1 MTFSLSATQWIQSV
15 RFEESKF
22 ALFFLN
28 SNIFFRIKKD
38 IRIIS
43 QQLCIW
49 CVQTTNVYIYI
60 YILFILAVLKI
71 ELFPAIGPS
80 SLLIN
85 ITEGKVHRH
94 KYKKKKELFLFQ
106 RQRLCEKNKTNKH
119 CRENSRLICRLAD
132 RLGVNIG
139 LLFWKDCLFSIQSN
153 TFHLLSIKH
162 DKCTIRWLQIEAA
175 PIWYIPCL
183 LSSPHSGTCSRNK
196 PTKTSSR
203 IVGNESR
210 DIEREKVQSD
220 FSALYKETKGLA
232 SKI

>member
-1 MTFSLSATQWIQSV
+1 MQHN
-15 RFEESKF
+15 ESKVLDLKK
-22 ALFFLN
+22 ANSLFFLN
-28 SNIFFRIKKD
+28 SNIFFSHKKRHSYHQPT
-38 IRIIS
+38 IMYLMCANYKR
-43 QQLCIW
+43 
-49 CVQTTNVYIYI
+49 IYI
-60 YILFILAVLKI
+60 YFLFIPAVLKI

-80 SLLIN
+80 SLPIN

-153 TFHLLSIKH
+153 TFHLLAIKH

-210 DIEREKVQSD
+210 EIEREKVQSD

>member
-28 SNIFFRIKKD
+28 SNIFFSHKKRHSYHQPT
-38 IRIIS
+38 IMYLMCANYKR
-43 QQLCIW
+43 
-49 CVQTTNVYIYI
+49 IYI
-60 YILFILAVLKI
+60 YFLFIPAVLKI

-119 CRENSRLICRLAD
+119 CREKSRLICRLAD

-153 TFHLLSIKH
+153 TFHLLAIKH

-183 LSSPHSGTCSRNK
+183 LSSPYSGTCSRNK

-210 DIEREKVQSD
+210 EIEREKVQSD
-220 FSALYKETKGLA
+220 FLALYKETKGLA

>member
-1 MTFSLSATQWIQSV
+1 MCGNYKRIYFSLYS
-15 RFEESKF
+15 RCFKD
-22 ALFFLN
+22 
-28 SNIFFRIKKD
+28 KK
-38 IRIIS
+38 I
-43 QQLCIW
+43 
-49 CVQTTNVYIYI
+49 
-60 YILFILAVLKI
+60 
-71 ELFPAIGPS
+71 FPAVGPS

-94 KYKKKKELFLFQ
+94 EYKKKKELFLFQ

-119 CRENSRLICRLAD
+119 YRQSSRLICRFETPF
-132 RLGVNIG
+132 GVNIG

-153 TFHLLSIKH
+153 TFHLLAIKH
-162 DKCTIRWLQIEAA
+162 DKCTIRWLQIEAT

-210 DIEREKVQSD
+210 EIEREKVQSD
-220 FSALYKETKGLA
+220 FSALCKETKGLA

>member
-1 MTFSLSATQWIQSV
+1 MQHN
-15 RFEESKF
+15 ESKVLDLKK
-22 ALFFLN
+22 ANSLFFLKLKH
-28 SNIFFRIKKD
+28 FFFSHKKRHSYHQPT
-38 IRIIS
+38 IMYLMCANYKR
-43 QQLCIW
+43 
-49 CVQTTNVYIYI
+49 IYI
-60 YILFILAVLKI
+60 YFLFIPAVLKI

-153 TFHLLSIKH
+153 TFHLLAIKH
-162 DKCTIRWLQIEAA
+162 DKCTIR
-175 PIWYIPCL
+175 
-183 LSSPHSGTCSRNK
+183 
-196 PTKTSSR
+196 
-203 IVGNESR
+203 
-210 DIEREKVQSD
+210 
-220 FSALYKETKGLA
+220 
-232 SKI
+232 

>member
-1 MTFSLSATQWIQSV
+1 MYLMCANYK
-15 RFEESKF
+15 R
-22 ALFFLN
+22 
-28 SNIFFRIKKD
+28 
-38 IRIIS
+38 
-43 QQLCIW
+43 
-49 CVQTTNVYIYI
+49 IYI
-60 YILFILAVLKI
+60 YFLFIPAVLKI

-153 TFHLLSIKH
+153 TFHLLAIKH

-175 PIWYIPCL
+175 PNWYIPCL
-183 LSSPHSGTCSRNK
+183 LSSPLSGTCSRNK

-210 DIEREKVQSD
+210 EIEREKVQSD

-232 SKI
+232 SKK

>member
-1 MTFSLSATQWIQSV
+1 MQHN
-15 RFEESKF
+15 ESKVLDLKKPNSFFFFKLKHFFF
-22 ALFFLN
+22 AL
-28 SNIFFRIKKD
+28 KKTFVSSANNYVFD
-38 IRIIS
+38 VCK
-43 QQLCIW
+43 L
-49 CVQTTNVYIYI
+49 QTYIYI
-60 YILFILAVLKI
+60 FFLFIPAVLKI

-153 TFHLLSIKH
+153 TFHLLAIKH

-183 LSSPHSGTCSRNK
+183 LSSSHSGTCSRNK

-220 FSALYKETKGLA
+220 FSALYKEPKGLA

>member
-1 MTFSLSATQWIQSV
+1 MQHN
-15 RFEESKF
+15 ESKVLDLKK
-22 ALFFLN
+22 ANSLFFLN
-28 SNIFFRIKKD
+28 SNIFFSHKKRHSYHRPT
-38 IRIIS
+38 IMYLMCANYKR
-43 QQLCIW
+43 
-49 CVQTTNVYIYI
+49 IYI
-60 YILFILAVLKI
+60 YFLFIPAVLKI

-119 CRENSRLICRLAD
+119 RRENSRLICRLAD

-153 TFHLLSIKH
+153 TFHLLAIKH

-183 LSSPHSGTCSRNK
+183 LSSPHSGTYSRNK